1 VPASPRKSLVQ
12 RIEGLPIIFV
22 FAALLAF
29 FMWQAP
35 AAFLAPNMYTT
46 FLTTLPPLV
55 LIAIGL
61 TFVIGAGEIDLSFPS
76 VIAFSGFVF
85 AVLFKEYNLGW
96 IAVIAAIASGIL
108 VGFVNGV
115 LIAKV
120 GIPSFIATLGT
131 QFFWT
136 GMAAVLSGGK
146 SYALRGA
153 ETSSVWQVIVGRPFA
168 QPGNFDWISQIAV
181 SPLWT
186 AAICILLWFILTRH
200 RFGEHIL
207 FIGDSNEVSRVVGI
221 DVERE
226 KIKLFVLMGTL
237 ASIAA
242 IMLTLENK
250 NFFGNQGQG
259 YLLTAI
265 ASVLIGGTSIFGGR
279 ATIVGTIFGC
289 FVMIIMQPGLVAMGL
304 TGSLVLTVQGLIFLL
319 SIIFYL
325 FVEEPQRRATFF
337 QRFAMPRRP
346 SPEIGRPPSAG

>member
-1 VPASPRKSLVQ
+1 
-12 RIEGLPIIFV
+12 
-22 FAALLAF
+22 
-29 FMWQAP
+29 
-35 AAFLAPNMYTT
+35 
-46 FLTTLPPLV
+46 
-55 LIAIGL
+55 
-61 TFVIGAGEIDLSFPS
+61 
-76 VIAFSGFVF
+76 
-85 AVLFKEYNLGW
+85 
-96 IAVIAAIASGIL
+96 
-108 VGFVNGV
+108 
-115 LIAKV
+115 
-120 GIPSFIATLGT
+120 
-131 QFFWT
+131 
-136 GMAAVLSGGK
+136 
-146 SYALRGA
+146 
-153 ETSSVWQVIVGRPFA
+153 VWQVIVGRPFA
-168 QPGNFDWISQIAV
+168 VAGNYGWIGQLSV

-186 AAICILLWFILTRH
+186 AAICIFLWFVLTRH

-337 QRFAMPRRP
+337 ARFAMPGK
-346 SPEIGRPPSAG
+346 STPEIGRPPSAG